1 MTPSFYVGHSEDSG
15 NELPMPMLR
24 YDWRTNK
31 FAAPKL
37 PGVIVQKDTETKYEV
52 QYNEKIVPPTS
63 CNVTIGSYID
73 EDMLHDSWQLIDNIT
88 SLYPG
93 SDISGGIFLYKRQ
106 TILLTYLVQLEIAS
120 RAAKKRDAGGSL
132 EPFRVCE
139 TGFGSGHSAA
149 LFLSA
154 APNVEVVRLVQFLCL
169 HSSFLKYCVSMMT
182 NSVTFPQL

>member
-1 MTPSFYVGHSEDSG
+1 MAPSFYVGHSEESKKT
-15 NELPMPMLR
+15 LTMPMLR

-37 PGVIVQKDTETKYEV
+37 PGVIVQKDTETKYDV
-52 QYNEKIVPPTS
+52 QYNEKVVSPY
-63 CNVTIGSYID
+63 CNATIGSYID
-73 EDMLHDSWQLIDNIT
+73 EDMLQDSWQLIDNIT

-106 TILLTYLVQLEIAS
+106 TILLTYLVQREIAS
-120 RAAKKRDAGGSL
+120 RAAEKRDAGGSL

-139 TGFGSGHSAA
+139 TGYGAGHSAA

-154 APNVEVVRLVQFLCL
+154 APNVEVVRSVQDLYYAFSLPHILCILVT
-169 HSSFLKYCVSMMT
+169 YPV
-182 NSVTFPQL
+182 